1 MLREEETG
9 LSKARGQEKLISL
22 GWAQCNKPA
31 PSTCPSVAW
40 GREGR
45 EEQVSPLCQAHM
57 MGTDRLKDG
66 NITRVPVKPRSVSWA
81 VHTGGRLAL
90 QELHWN
96 CSVWADA

>member
-1 MLREEETG
+1 MLREKETG

-31 PSTCPSVAW
+31 PSTCPSMAW

-45 EEQVSPLCQAHM
+45 GEQVSPLCQAQM
-57 MGTDRLKDG
+57 MGTDRQKDR

-90 QELHWN
+90 QELHCN
-96 CSVWADA
+96 CSV

>member
-1 MLREEETG
+1 MENRPKFKNFGE
-9 LSKARGQEKLISL
+9 I
-22 GWAQCNKPA
+22 
-31 PSTCPSVAW
+31 
-40 GREGR
+40 
-45 EEQVSPLCQAHM
+45 AHI